1 MCGDS
6 GQIIGRAV
14 SAVNDS
20 YTSQLVV
27 NVSQSII
34 GANVE
39 CARQSDGMLHI
50 GTEQILLTTGI
61 YIQCTTIVILCTFYH
76 NY

>member
-1 MCGDS
+1 M
-6 GQIIGRAV
+6 
-14 SAVNDS
+14 NDS
-20 YTSQLVV
+20 YTSHFVV

-50 GTEQILLTTGI
+50 GTEQILLTTG
-61 YIQCTTIVILCTFYH
+61 TF
-76 NY
+76 NPQQLL